1 MFYSIILYR
10 RRIMSER
17 KTSDAKIR
25 ANKKYATKTY
35 KRFAVNTRLEFVK
48 EIEEYKKFNNIES
61 DSGIFNAAM
70 KYCIENKIKL
80 K

>member
-1 MFYSIILYR
+1 
-10 RRIMSER
+10 MSER

-25 ANKKYATKTY
+25 ANKKYAAKTY

-48 EIEEYKKFNNIES
+48 EIEEYKKKNNILS

-70 KYCIENKIKL
+70 KYCIDHNIKL

>member
-1 MFYSIILYR
+1 MPR
-10 RRIMSER
+10 SEAQ
-17 KTSDAKIR
+17 KKAD
-25 ANKKYATKTY
+25 KKYIAKTY

-70 KYCIENKIKL
+70 KYCIDHNIKL

>member
-1 MFYSIILYR
+1 
-10 RRIMSER
+10 MSER
-17 KTSDAKIR
+17 KNSAARIR
-25 ANKKYATKTY
+25 ASAKYAAKTY

-70 KYCIENKIKL
+70 KYCIDHNIKL